1 MKKPKLLGIEF
12 IRGVSTYAVVLVHS
26 GDETWGLSI
35 ENTAI
40 SFRLFFYF
48 AVPFFLA
55 AAFYFMTANPAI
67 SYSLK
72 FWRSRVERIL
82 VPYIIWSIIF
92 LISRVIIFIGTHKT
106 DRLHQF
112 LQDPLSII
120 FLGGA
125 SYHLYFLPLLLTGTL
140 LVLLIPLLERLKIN
154 SLGLLAIAMFSVYFY
169 NLLEISG
176 NGFHLGEP
184 SNAFENLTSNLNINI
199 EQYPLLRLILVESA
213 WIIRCLPYFAIALI
227 LNKLRLDRKLLNAKA
242 PAVLSLAILVILCNT
257 TGKMLLPLG
266 LSELLLAFTLLLF
279 SMIISRYSRY
289 FSNNTVASFVTSIG
303 KCSFGIYL
311 IHPFVIYLV
320 KPTVSKIV
328 PSIATTISISSMLAL
343 SILCFLISWAIV
355 AYLAK
360 NKPISKYLFGV

>member
-40 SFRLFFYF
+40 NFRLFFYF

-67 SYSLK
+67 SYSIK
-72 FWRSRVERIL
+72 FWRSRVDRIL

-92 LISRVIIFIGTHKT
+92 FISRAIIFTVTHKT
-106 DRLHQF
+106 ERLNQF

-125 SYHLYFLPLLLTGTL
+125 SYHLYFLPLLLTGSL
-140 LVLLIPLLERLKIN
+140 LVLLMPLLERLKIN
-154 SLGLLAIAMFSVYFY
+154 SLGLLAIAMFSIYFY

-184 SNAFENLTSNLNINI
+184 SNAFENLTMNLNIDI
-199 EQYPLLRLILVESA
+199 EKYPWLRLILVESA

-227 LNKLRLDRKLLNAKA
+227 LNKLRLDRELLNIKT
-242 PAVLSLAILVILCNT
+242 PAILSVAILVILCNT
-257 TGKMLLPLG
+257 TGKMLLPVG
-266 LSELLLAFTLLLF
+266 LSELLLAFILLLF
-279 SMIISRYSRY
+279 SIIISKY
-289 FSNNTVASFVTSIG
+289 FSNNTVASIVSSIG
-303 KCSFGIYL
+303 KCSFGVYL
-311 IHPFVIYLV
+311 IHPFVMYLV
-320 KPTVSKIV
+320 KPIASKIL
-328 PSIATTISISSMLAL
+328 PDIATTISISSMLAL
-343 SILCFLISWAIV
+343 SILCFSISWAIV
-355 AYLAK
+355 AYLTK
-360 NKPISKYLFGV
+360 NKLMSKYLFGI

>member
-35 ENTAI
+35 DNTAI
-40 SFRLFFYF
+40 NFRLFFYF

-55 AAFYFMTANPAI
+55 AAFYFMTANPAL

-92 LISRVIIFIGTHKT
+92 LISRVIIFTGTHKT

-140 LVLLIPLLERLKIN
+140 LVLLMPLLERLKIN

-184 SNAFENLTSNLNINI
+184 SNAFEILTSNLNIKI
-199 EQYPLLRLILVESA
+199 EQYPLLRLLLVESA
-213 WIIRCLPYFAIALI
+213 WTIRCLPYFAIALI
-227 LNKLRLDRKLLNAKA
+227 LNKLRLEQKLLNAKA
-242 PAVLSLAILVILCNT
+242 PAILSLAILVILCNT

-279 SMIISRYSRY
+279 SMIISRY

-303 KCSFGIYL
+303 KCSFGVYL
-311 IHPFVIYLV
+311 IHPFVMYLV
-320 KPTVSKIV
+320 KPIVSKIV
-328 PSIATTISISSMLAL
+328 PSIATTISISSMLAI

-355 AYLAK
+355 AYLTK